1 MNVYFLNELNTYA
14 KKNSE
19 KNNIYIYTILN
30 WRTHVEGNN
39 ETGTTPTQRATK
51 QTDDAYWQ
59 SFFTSHMTDQQFKTK
74 TKTNSLSQLTC
85 GLSDMEHYFYELKE
99 LNRSLNVHYQGRI
112 IQRGGGQGGG
122 VCLKFD
128 VCPKN
133 ENGYQIEAKL

>member
-1 MNVYFLNELNTYA
+1 
-14 KKNSE
+14 
-19 KNNIYIYTILN
+19 
-30 WRTHVEGNN
+30 
-39 ETGTTPTQRATK
+39 
-51 QTDDAYWQ
+51 
-59 SFFTSHMTDQQFKTK
+59 MTDQQFKTK
-74 TKTNSLSQLTC
+74 TKTNSLSQLTY

>member
-1 MNVYFLNELNTYA
+1 
-14 KKNSE
+14 
-19 KNNIYIYTILN
+19 
-30 WRTHVEGNN
+30 
-39 ETGTTPTQRATK
+39 
-51 QTDDAYWQ
+51 
-59 SFFTSHMTDQQFKTK
+59 MTDQQFKTK
-74 TKTNSLSQLTC
+74 TKTNSLSQLTY

-112 IQRGGGQGGG
+112 IQRGGGQGG

>member
-1 MNVYFLNELNTYA
+1 
-14 KKNSE
+14 
-19 KNNIYIYTILN
+19 
-30 WRTHVEGNN
+30 
-39 ETGTTPTQRATK
+39 
-51 QTDDAYWQ
+51 
-59 SFFTSHMTDQQFKTK
+59 MTDQQFKTK
-74 TKTNSLSQLTC
+74 TKTNSLSQLTY

-112 IQRGGGQGGG
+112 IQKGGGRGG